1 MDQELD
7 AVLHLSEY
15 DWHLVDSL
23 ISEEGA
29 HSSRDQSTR
38 PEAVSVNPGRAA
50 LLEAIS
56 VVGTAKELSAEES
69 ARIWSA
75 LSNRIEAG
83 SGARINARQSGLRK
97 IYGYRKPAMA
107 LALATVITVLTIV
120 AGLWIHG
127 KSRAESESAGLQLLE
142 WTTATGQQRHIQLD
156 DQTSVVLAPESRL
169 STSKGFNRTS
179 RTVSLYGEGYFEITG
194 SSKKPFI
201 VNTYNS
207 TVVVLGT
214 TLNIRDYSDTS
225 IVAVTQGKVQVS
237 GRKSDGK
244 SLTLS
249 AGDVARVGASG
260 NLQLQRGAS
269 QNYVGWMIGNFSFDE
284 APLQDV
290 LKVLERHFGLYIR
303 LTDSV
308 EMRVTAE
315 WKDRGPME
323 ILNSISKLLNAQLER
338 NGNVVWLVVK

>member
-7 AVLHLSEY
+7 AVLHLSEH
-15 DWHLVDSL
+15 DWYLVDSL

-38 PEAVSVNPGRAA
+38 PEAVSVSPGRAA

-56 VVGTAKELSAEES
+56 VVGTVEGLSTEES

-75 LSNRIEAG
+75 LNNRIEAG
-83 SGARINARQSGLRK
+83 SGERINARQSGLREV
-97 IYGYRKPAMA
+97 YAYRKPGM
-107 LALATVITVLTIV
+107 ALATVITVLTIV
-120 AGLWIHG
+120 SGLWMHG
-127 KSRAESESAGLQLLE
+127 KNRAESESAGLPSLE
-142 WTTATGQQRHIQLD
+142 WTTVTGQQRHIQLD

-260 NLQLQRGAS
+260 NLELQRGVS
-269 QNYVGWMIGNFSFDE
+269 QSYVGWMIGNFSFDE
-284 APLQDV
+284 VPLQDV